1 MAGVPTVAER
11 DNEPWYL
18 TVMTLAARLL
28 PWITAFVITG
38 CATSKTYESFT
49 TFTCSGELGA
59 MKGHC
64 TDGISVLVPYEVST
78 LRNDPALDPHATFE
92 GTPIDVI
99 GAWPQLGMLEVKWL
113 GVGNYR
119 IDLRDTDPWWATEP
133 LLLSRSREL
142 TDVQAEGASATV
154 MSQTYQDMGWSLWQN
169 AIRNNLPQQVTRRQ
183 AFIDAGVPILGYLE
197 GTGNLLVF
205 LAAIDQPPELI
216 PGTDV
221 TQTPFIHWNWGD
233 WGGGPL
239 PAGLELL
246 WIGPHTYYN
255 APSYAEPYTR
265 NHPIYG
271 DTVTPTAAD
280 GTPISTAGTGD
291 PRTYEFYRR
300 CAATDIN
307 GEPALSDLSWQDGRD
322 VTGLPGV
329 VTIEGTDYSLLG
341 FARDLAC
348 PTWLRYTEITLR
360 YAIDNGTT
368 GSWMDNVSMWDAW
381 GLVPAGNAFGEH
393 AIAGFENWLSK
404 KASADFMQ
412 RSSLEV
418 PAGWNMMN
426 MRCIIKEIARTGFG
440 ENLDAAGECDKPIA
454 LNHTGLM
461 DPRWDTNLAW
471 GAWVAYHSD
480 LHIRYYHQM
489 REMLDGLDPDFL
501 WGVNDLPHYGAIVGE
516 SVPPSMN
523 LGEQFIGF
531 SIIAGG
537 VTLPPTGTV
546 APLYDVAGRFDQAQF
561 QTTWLYVDDVTRQ
574 ESAEL
579 HRALAAEA
587 LAYDTFLMPSATD
600 PRAPGTTASARKIH
614 SWLLPHA
621 RELEGR
627 QLWSRTAIVF
637 SADTWLRTFRPGGL
651 PNTGS
656 MFEGANRKVRNLGHL
671 YEVAGWHRTLEE
683 RSHNVQPLLAGRI
696 TADSLAE
703 IDLLLLPDV
712 QVLPQRLRDS
722 IIDPWVQAGGTLVVS
737 GNTGR
742 YRGRD
747 ELYDLWSANG
757 APTALSRLT
766 GISDLSTVSTI
777 TEFAVG
783 AGRVFII
790 PERPGADAWLGL
802 GTRALHAAIAAL
814 QNAGALDG
822 PVVSPP
828 TGTNV
833 TARVHVDVPRGR
845 TFIDF
850 VNRNYDAAGDQLPT
864 AAVSRTTIKL
874 PAWMQGTPLLIRTAA
889 NRGSATVSIDDDQAT
904 VTVEDLDDIVT
915 VILETPLSFKGGSG
929 GD

>member
-1 MAGVPTVAER
+1 MMAGR
-11 DNEPWYL
+11 DSEPWYL
-18 TVMTLAARLL
+18 AVMTLVPRLL
-28 PWITAFVITG
+28 SWITAFVLAG
-38 CATSKTYESFT
+38 CVAGPTYETST
-49 TFTCSGELGA
+49 TFTCSEDFGTME
-59 MKGHC
+59 GHC
-64 TDGISVLVPYEVST
+64 TDGTSVLIPYDVAA
-78 LRNDPALDPHATFE
+78 LRTNPALDPHATFE
-92 GTPIDVI
+92 GTAIDVM
-99 GAWPQLGMLEVKWL
+99 GAWPRLGLLEAKWL
-113 GVGNYR
+113 GPGTYR

-133 LLLSRSREL
+133 LLLSRSRDLRE
-142 TDVQAEGASATV
+142 VRAEGASATI

-169 AIRNNLPQQVTRRQ
+169 AIRNNLPKQVTRRQ
-183 AFIDAGVPILGYLE
+183 TFIDAGMPIMGYIE

-205 LAAIDQPPELI
+205 LAALDQPPVHI

-221 TQTPFIHWNWGD
+221 TQPPYVHWNWGA
-233 WGGGPL
+233 WGAGPL
-239 PAGLELL
+239 PPGLQVL
-246 WIGPHTYYN
+246 WIGPHTYYD

-265 NHPIYG
+265 NHPTYG
-271 DTVTPTAAD
+271 DTITPTATD
-280 GTPISTAGTGD
+280 GTPINTGDTGD
-291 PRTYEFYRR
+291 PRSYELYRR

-307 GEPALSDLSWQDGRD
+307 GEPALSDLSLQDGRN

-329 VTIEGTDYSLLG
+329 VNIGGTDYSILG

-348 PTWLRYTEITLR
+348 PTWLRYTESTLR

-393 AIAGFENWLSK
+393 TIAGFEPWLSN

-418 PAGWNMMN
+418 PVGWNMMN
-426 MRCIIKEIARTGFG
+426 MRCIIKNLARTDFG
-440 ENLDAAGECDKPIA
+440 ENPDAAGECDNPIA
-454 LNHTGLM
+454 TNHTGLM

-480 LHIRYYHQM
+480 LHIRYYQKM
-489 REMLDGLDPDFL
+489 REMLDSLDPDFL

-537 VTLPPTGTV
+537 VTMPPTGTV
-546 APLYDVAGRFDQAQF
+546 APLYDLAGSFDQAQF
-561 QTTWLYVDDVTRQ
+561 QTTWLYVDDVNRQ
-574 ESAEL
+574 NSAEL

-600 PRAPGTTASARKIH
+600 QRAPGTTASAGKIH

-627 QLWSRTAIVF
+627 HLWSRTAIAF
-637 SADTWLRTFRPGGL
+637 SADTWIRTFRPGGL
-651 PNTGS
+651 PETDS
-656 MFEGANRKVRNLGHL
+656 IFEGTNRKVRNLGHL

-683 RSHNVQPLLAGRI
+683 QSHNVLPLLAGRI
-696 TADSLAE
+696 TAESLAE

-722 IIDPWVQAGGTLVVS
+722 IIKPWVQAGGTLVVS

-747 ELYDLWSANG
+747 KLYDLWSPNG
-757 APTALSRLT
+757 APTALAPLI

-777 TEFAVG
+777 TEFAFG
-783 AGRVFII
+783 AGRVFVI
-790 PERPGADAWLGL
+790 PEHPGAAAWLGL
-802 GTRALHAAIAAL
+802 DTKAIQAAIEAL
-814 QNAGALDG
+814 QNADVLDG
-822 PVVSPP
+822 PVVTPP

-850 VNRNYDAAGDQLPT
+850 VNRNYDAASDQLPIAT
-864 AAVSRTTIKL
+864 GSKATIRL
-874 PAWMQGTPLLIRTAA
+874 PAWAQGTSLLTRTAA
-889 NRGSATVSIDDDQAT
+889 NRGHTTVSINGDQAT
-904 VTVEDLDDIVT
+904 VTVSDLNDIIT
-915 VILETPLSFKGGSG
+915 VILETPIP
-929 GD
+929 